1 MIPDVWR
8 NSKPLQIIE
17 LTDMTA
23 ELTGAMETTGEPPVQ
38 RRFEMREGIEMV
50 PGTVYLV
57 DGKSICHRAGCAAA
71 ASIQLGHEEHPG

>member
-1 MIPDVWR
+1 
-8 NSKPLQIIE
+8 
-17 LTDMTA
+17 
-23 ELTGAMETTGEPPVQ
+23 METTGEPPVQ